1 MVLSECSLALK
12 MVATETR
19 VRVATQ
25 QAAGSLPWIG
35 VDDPLEEQRLQAD
48 HANKMQK
55 LSNFQLVWPEKLT
68 GADDPR
74 HASQEN
80 GGLADLWYT
89 DAGDILCHPILEP
102 SNLQELDEA
111 NDKVGAERNPQSTE
125 VTHYVADL
133 DAAPPF
139 LEK

>member
-1 MVLSECSLALK
+1 MVPSECSLALE
-12 MVATETR
+12 MVAAETR

-48 HANKMQK
+48 HANKMQEVQIF
-55 LSNFQLVWPEKLT
+55 SWCGPEKLT
-68 GADDPR
+68 GVDDPR

-89 DAGDILCHPILEP
+89 DAGDILCHPILVP
-102 SNLQELDEA
+102 SNLQEVAEA
-111 NDKVGAERNPQSTE
+111 NDKVGAERNPQEYRSHPLRRRPGRSPT
-125 VTHYVADL
+125 
-133 DAAPPF
+133 F